1 MLQNMLQLAMSSIDE
16 IESQSGPEVYPAI
29 RRTKDYIRETSLL
42 IQANTQPKSIDSE
55 NDLIFKNPASVADS
69 RSQGQKDFQVG
80 EAFSGYDFA
89 KIKNE
94 LREGTESYLRQR
106 KGEREKTQPE
116 RKILTGKD
124 AGIGQLE
131 KVGRLR
137 YIMHLI
143 RKFRRKS

>member
-42 IQANTQPKSIDSE
+42 IQANTAPKPISSE
-55 NDLIFKNPASVADS
+55 NDILFKSHTLKP
-69 RSQGQKDFQVG
+69 
-80 EAFSGYDFA
+80 
-89 KIKNE
+89 
-94 LREGTESYLRQR
+94 
-106 KGEREKTQPE
+106 KGESE
-116 RKILTGKD
+116 RTETKSLQQQNSGKD